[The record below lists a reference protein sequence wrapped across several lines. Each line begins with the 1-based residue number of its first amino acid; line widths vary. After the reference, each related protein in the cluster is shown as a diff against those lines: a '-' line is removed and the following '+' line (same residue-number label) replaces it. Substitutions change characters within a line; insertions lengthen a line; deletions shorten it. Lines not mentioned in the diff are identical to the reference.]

1 MSIDKIRQ
9 SAKTL
14 VEASYEYNSLVEKK
28 ASKAKIDSLKM
39 YMLQL
44 SRDIDKW
51 VEAELRNV
59 RR

>member
-9 SAKTL
+9 AAKTL
-14 VEASYEYNSLVEKK
+14 VEASYEYNSLLSKK
-28 ASKAKIDSLKM
+28 ASKAKLDSLKM
-39 YMLQL
+39 YMLQI
-44 SRDIDKW
+44 SRDIDRW